1 MEFQG
6 RIAKLLPIRQG
17 VSQRT
22 GNEWK
27 SLPFIFEYFEHDS
40 DRYADS
46 VMLETF
52 DTNTM
57 KQIAPYCVTDQ
68 EGKAVIE
75 NGRLFLDTNK
85 PTQVKMWCMQP
96 IKAELENPTLFL
108 SDIYFDLLLNG
119 LCVKLCVKYKLTDYI
134 PIFEQQFKQAK
145 NLIKR
150 SNATQRMFQRGD
162 LGGGYNDS
170 FYNGLGGV
178 GW

>member
-52 DTNTM
+52 DENVINNLKEGMEVRCGSGHKTREYTKDGKTM
-57 KQIAPYCVTDQ
+57 IINDLRLYKIECVRNVQQQAPAPQAQQAAAPFQPQVD
-68 EGKAVIE
+68 A
-75 NGRLFLDTNK
+75 NGN
-85 PTQVKMWCMQP
+85 P
-96 IKAELENPTLFL
+96 IKEK
-108 SDIYFDLLLNG
+108 DDDL
-119 LCVKLCVKYKLTDYI
+119 
-134 PIFEQQFKQAK
+134 PF
-145 NLIKR
+145 
-150 SNATQRMFQRGD
+150 
-162 LGGGYNDS
+162 
-170 FYNGLGGV
+170 
-178 GW
+178 